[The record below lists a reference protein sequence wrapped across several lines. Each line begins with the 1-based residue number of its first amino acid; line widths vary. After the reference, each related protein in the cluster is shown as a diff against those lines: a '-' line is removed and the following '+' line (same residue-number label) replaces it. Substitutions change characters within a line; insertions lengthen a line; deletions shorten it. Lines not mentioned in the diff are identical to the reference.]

1 MPSAVP
7 GIPLLTLPPYGP
19 SSCNCAL
26 QARLG
31 EVEARIASL
40 EAELATLRDEAAEL
54 RERRAS
60 SAQHHKARLS
70 GIRSGKPA
78 ASASPAEIAAALQ
91 GGLGALEGLSGAVRG
106 GGLPAGAA
114 PASDAAALAA
124 EVVAAEVPV
133 KLLGA
138 MQQVR
143 GAAGS
148 TGCAWAGGYG
158 GRVHPGR
165 NASSTPQLPSC
176 SSRGERPACR
186 APVKRCPRCRVP
198 SAT

>member
-1 MPSAVP
+1 MPTVLPATP
-7 GIPLLTLPPYGP
+7 TLALATHHGPALGIPA
-19 SSCNCAL
+19 C

-40 EAELATLRDEAAEL
+40 EAELAALRAEAAEL

-60 SAQHHKARLS
+60 SAQHHKARLA

-78 ASASPAEIAAALQ
+78 AGASPAEIAAALQ
-91 GGLGALEGLSGAVRG
+91 GGLGALEGLSGAVRAG
-106 GGLPAGAA
+106 GAPAGAA
-114 PASDAAALAA
+114 PAADAAALAA

-143 GAAGS
+143 TKGMVG
-148 TGCAWAGGYG
+148 
-158 GRVHPGR
+158 
-165 NASSTPQLPSC
+165 
-176 SSRGERPACR
+176 
-186 APVKRCPRCRVP
+186 
-198 SAT
+198 